1 MTSVRQVEKKHLW
14 INGLEVEAA
23 KYAPLYSPYSDERIA
38 EIAMADESLTKKAIE
53 SAQEAFQVISK
64 MPAFK
69 RSAIL
74 EKVVELLKERA
85 DEAAEV
91 IALESAKPII
101 FAKGEVARTIETY
114 KFAAEEA
121 KRIHGE
127 TIPFDAAPGGVGRIG
142 YTVRKP
148 IGVIGAI
155 TPFNFPMNLVAH
167 KVGPAIASGNSIVL
181 KPASQTP
188 LSALYMAGLFK
199 EAGLPDGV
207 LNVVTG
213 SGSVVGEALIN
224 DDRVQMITFTG
235 SPAVGIGIRNK
246 AGLKKTTL
254 ELGSNAAVILD
265 QDTNVDQIIDRCIM
279 GAFSN
284 QGQVCISLQRI
295 YAHEDVFDEF
305 VKKFVKVA
313 NQLKVGD
320 PLDPE
325 TYISSLISKKETERA
340 LSWIEEAK
348 QNGAD
353 VLTGGKCT
361 NGILEPT
368 VIVNVDPML
377 KVSCQEVF
385 APIVIINKVQSVEE
399 AIGYVNHSRYG
410 LQAGIYTKNIDHALL
425 ASETLEVGAVMIN
438 DIPTFRVDHMPYGGV
453 KESGTGREGIKY
465 AVEEM
470 TELKLVVWNRGE
482 MS

>member
-1 MTSVRQVEKKHLW
+1 MTNMRTVEKKHLF
-14 INGLEVEAA
+14 INGQEVRTSV
-23 KYAPLYSPYSDERIA
+23 YVPLHSPYSGEVIA
-38 EIAMADESLTKKAIE
+38 EIAMADEQLTKEAIK
-53 SAQEAFQVISK
+53 SAQKAFQVIAK
-64 MPAFK
+64 MPAFE

-85 DEAAEV
+85 DEAAKV
-91 IALESAKPII
+91 IAMESAKPIS

-181 KPASQTP
+181 KPALQTP
-188 LSALYMAGLFK
+188 LSALYIADLFK
-199 EAGLPDGV
+199 EAGLPDGI

-213 SGSVVGEALIN
+213 PGSVVGEAIIK

-265 QDTNVDQIIDRCIM
+265 KDTNIDEVIDRCII

-284 QGQVCISLQRI
+284 QGQVCISLQRV
-295 YAHEDVFDEF
+295 YAHEEVYDEF
-305 VKKFVKVA
+305 VEKLVEAAKK
-313 NQLKVGD
+313 LKIGD

-325 TYISSLISKKETERA
+325 TFLSSLISKKETERA

-348 QNGAD
+348 QNEAL
-353 VLTGGKCT
+353 VLTGGKLID
-361 NGILEPT
+361 GVLEPT
-368 VIVNVDPML
+368 VIVNVDPLL

-385 APIVIINKVQSVEE
+385 APIVIVNKIKTVEE
-399 AIGYVNHSRYG
+399 AIGYVNNSRYG
-410 LQAGIYTKNIDHALL
+410 LQAGIYTKNIDQALL
-425 ASETLEVGAVMIN
+425 ASETLEVGAVIIN
-438 DIPTFRVDHMPYGGV
+438 DIPTFRVDQMPYGGV
-453 KESGTGREGIKY
+453 KESGTGREGVKY

-482 MS
+482 K

>member
-1 MTSVRQVEKKHLW
+1 MTNVKFAEKKHLF
-14 INGLEVEAA
+14 INGQQVEASA
-23 KYAPLYSPYSDERIA
+23 YTPLYSPYSGEIIA
-38 EIAMADESLTKKAIE
+38 EIAFADEELTKKAIT
-53 SAQEAFQVISK
+53 SAQEAFQVNSK
-64 MPAFK
+64 MPAFE

-74 EKVVELLKERA
+74 EKVAGLLKERA
-85 DEAAEV
+85 DEAAMV
-91 IALESAKPII
+91 IAMESSKPIS
-101 FAKGEVARTIETY
+101 FAKSEVFRTIETY
-114 KFAAEEA
+114 KCAAEEA

-127 TIPFDAAPGGVGRIG
+127 TIPFDAASGGIGRFG
-142 YTVRKP
+142 YTARKP

-188 LSALYMAGLFK
+188 LSAFYIAELFK

-213 SGSVVGEALIN
+213 AGSVVGETIIS
-224 DDRVQMITFTG
+224 DERVQMITFTG
-235 SPAVGIGIRNK
+235 SPEVGIGIRNK

-265 QDTNVDQIIDRCIM
+265 KDTNIKQIIDRCIM

-295 YAHEDVFDEF
+295 YAHEEVYDQF
-305 VKKFVKVA
+305 VERFTEAAK
-313 NQLKVGD
+313 QLKVGN

-340 LSWIEEAK
+340 LGWIEEAK
-348 QNGAD
+348 QNGAV
-353 VLTGGKCT
+353 VLAGGKLRE
-361 NGILEPT
+361 GILEPT
-368 VIVNVDPML
+368 VIANVDSLL

-385 APIVIINKVQSVEE
+385 APVVIINKVKSVEE
-399 AIGYVNHSRYG
+399 AIEYVNHSRYG

-425 ASETLEVGAVMIN
+425 ATENLEVGAVIIN
-438 DIPTFRVDHMPYGGV
+438 DVPTFRVDHMPYGGV

-470 TELKLVVWNRGE
+470 TELKLIVWNRGE
-482 MS
+482 K